1 MEDFFKPKI
10 IYPNMTKYMPF
21 CFDDNGYLTNQKCFI
36 ITGEYT
42 AYLTAFLN
50 SSIFKYCFRDSFPE
64 LQGGTRELSKIFFDS
79 IPVLKIDEAQE
90 QQFEEAVRDI
100 QRSYTKEKA
109 QKIDMLLFDAYHLDE
124 NDISEIGYIEIK

>member
-1 MEDFFKPKI
+1 M
-10 IYPNMTKYMPF
+10 
-21 CFDDNGYLTNQKCFI
+21 
-36 ITGEYT
+36 
-42 AYLTAFLN
+42 
-50 SSIFKYCFRDSFPE
+50 
-64 LQGGTRELSKIFFDS
+64 SKIFFDS

-100 QRSYTKEKA
+100 QRSYAKEKA